1 MFENDEDMELE
12 IVTCIK
18 NLPSRENCLFKWE
31 FFQKFVYLKQVYHDT
46 RQQNIN
52 STAPIVSAIEILA
65 VRDQDWNLLISVL
78 CIRRVPKNYKQM
90 NAIQAV

>member
-31 FFQKFVYLKQVYHDT
+31 FFPEVCLSKAGLSLHETAKHQQHSTHSVSHRDSGSSRSRLELTDFSFMYQK
-46 RQQNIN
+46 
-52 STAPIVSAIEILA
+52 SAPKL
-65 VRDQDWNLLISVL
+65 
-78 CIRRVPKNYKQM
+78 
-90 NAIQAV
+90 